1 MAQAKQHSTP
11 KKRPT
16 KRGSAKVP
24 KHGTATFRS
33 DDADPIFKLIEDW
46 KAAEK
51 GFSKAVSHVAACE
64 KRGLPEDGTEML
76 AAETALEE
84 ADDVASDALRKVCDT
99 PPQTLIGLTALVKA
113 MRPDYE
119 RDEGFLD
126 WNDGRT
132 LNLFASLE
140 TALVGLDDSADPRCT

>member
-1 MAQAKQHSTP
+1 MARAKQHSTP

-16 KRGSAKVP
+16 KRGAAKVP

-51 GFSKAVSHVAACE
+51 EFLKAVSHVTACE
-64 KRGLPEDGTEML
+64 ERGLPKDGTEML

-84 ADDVASDALRKVCDT
+84 AKDVAADTLRKVCDT
-99 PPQTLIGLTALVKA
+99 PPQTLAGLTALVKA

-132 LNLFASLE
+132 LNLFATLE
-140 TALVGLDDSADPRCT
+140 TALVGLGGRAGGVS